1 MLASKGELQMSAMAP
16 LVALVLLAGA
26 VIAPAGAGSRVTDI
40 TVEQA
45 RELIQQRSGRSDFV
59 ILDVRTPAEF
69 TEGHIRGA
77 INLDIS
83 APELE
88 RRLGALDRGKSYLV
102 YCRTGNR
109 SLRAVQAMERLGF
122 RTVYHMNQG
131 IVAWQQK
138 KLPLSRPS

>member
-1 MLASKGELQMSAMAP
+1 MAP

-45 RELIQQRSGRSDFV
+45 RQLIQARSGKAELV

-69 TEGHIRGA
+69 TEGHIAGA
-77 INLDIS
+77 VNLDVS
-83 APELE
+83 APDFEK
-88 RRLGALDRGKSYLV
+88 RLGALDRGTTYLV

-109 SLRAVQAMERLGF
+109 SVRAVQAMERLGF
-122 RTVYHMNQG
+122 GSVYHMTQG
-131 IVAWQQK
+131 IVGWQQK
-138 KLPLSRPS
+138 KLPLSRVS